1 MKLTIEKHPEL
12 SRLYHCFQK
21 IELLAN
27 DMGIEVDELISES
40 GNRFISSELT
50 EKEHSEFSKYRAKIY
65 KNSDWE
71 IIR

>member
-27 DMGIEVDELISES
+27 DLGVEVDDLIIES
-40 GNRFISSELT
+40 GNRFIPSEFT
-50 EKEHSEFSKYRAKIY
+50 EKEQSEFSKYRAKIY
-65 KNSDWE
+65 KDSDWE